1 MTTHFERKEVILE
14 AEGVGLVYDKPI
26 LRDINFKIKNLTRPG
41 VNQGQVTSL
50 IGRSG
55 IGKTQLFK
63 IISGLK
69 KPTEGQ
75 VRIGKDLRP
84 VKPGDVGIVSQ
95 KYVLLP
101 HRTVMKNMLIA
112 ISKSGSKMSTAE
124 ATSLIEGYA
133 NEFGLIDH
141 LKKWPAQ
148 LSGGQR
154 QRVSILQ
161 QLMTGNKV
169 ILMDEPFSG
178 LDMIVLDKV
187 LDLLLKVS
195 MLDEMNTIIIV
206 SHDIENSLAISDSVF
221 ILANQPEL
229 GENGQPIIAEG
240 KPKMIPGATLIDQID
255 LAEQGLAFQPNI
267 KEMPKFR
274 EMLGYVKSRL

>member
-75 VRIGKDLRP
+75 VRIGGDLRL

-161 QLMTGNKV
+161 QFMTGNKV

-178 LDMIVLDKV
+178 LDVIVLDKV

-229 GENGQPIIAEG
+229 GENGQPIIVEG

>member
-75 VRIGKDLRP
+75 VRIGGDLRL
-84 VKPGDVGIVSQ
+84 VKPGDIGIVSQ

-161 QLMTGNKV
+161 QFMTGNKV

-178 LDMIVLDKV
+178 LDVIVLDKV

-229 GENGQPIIAEG
+229 GENGQPIIVEG

>member
-75 VRIGKDLRP
+75 VRIGEDLRP

-178 LDMIVLDKV
+178 LDVIVLDKV

-229 GENGQPIIAEG
+229 GENGQPIIVEG

>member
-1 MTTHFERKEVILE
+1 MTPPFERKEVILE
-14 AEGVGLVYDKPI
+14 AQGVGLVYDRPI
-26 LRDINFKIKNLTRPG
+26 LRDINFRIHNLTRPG
-41 VNQGQVTSL
+41 LSQGQVTSL

-63 IISGLK
+63 IISGLNR
-69 KPTEGQ
+69 PTTGQ
-75 VRIGKDLRP
+75 VRIGEDLHQ
-84 VKPGDVGIVSQ
+84 VKPGDVGIVSR

-112 ISKSGSKMSTAE
+112 IEKSGAKMSRAE
-124 ATSLIEGYA
+124 AKALIEGYA

-178 LDMIVLDKV
+178 LDVIVLDKV

-195 MLDEMNTIIIV
+195 TLDEMNTIIIV

-229 GENGQPIIAEG
+229 DEGGRPILADG
-240 KPKMIPGATLIDQID
+240 KPRMIPGATLVDQID
-255 LAEQGLAFQPNI
+255 LADQGLAFQPDI
-267 KEMPKFR
+267 KAMPKFR